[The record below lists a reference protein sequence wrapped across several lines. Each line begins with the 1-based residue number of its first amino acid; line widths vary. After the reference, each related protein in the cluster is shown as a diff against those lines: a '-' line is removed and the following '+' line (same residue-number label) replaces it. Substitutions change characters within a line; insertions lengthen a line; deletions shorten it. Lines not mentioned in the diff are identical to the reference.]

1 VDHHTGTISSGLRFL
16 NTRSRPLS
24 SHLARNGRC
33 DRQAAMLDSLAVPGF
48 RVLLLLR
55 AEALQRLAA

>member
-1 VDHHTGTISSGLRFL
+1 VDHHTGTISSGQRILIARPQ
-16 NTRSRPLS
+16 PLS